1 MKNIILKFIIAFLIM
16 DFVHAKPIMN
26 NDSDFKPRNKIESS
40 INKFHKLFKR
50 AAEPGPE
57 PIPITNGSK
66 SSSKTGFAAMTT
78 TESKISETQ
87 TEHIKTRKCLKWIK
101 EPITNRQKCVN
112 LVPNVVPKNE
122 K

>member
-1 MKNIILKFIIAFLIM
+1 M
-16 DFVHAKPIMN
+16 DFVHAKPVMN
-26 NDSDFKPRNKIESS
+26 DGSYFKPSNKIESS
-40 INKFHKLFKR
+40 INKFRELFKR

-57 PIPITNGSK
+57 PITNGSK
-66 SSSKTGFAAMTT
+66 SSSKTGFAALIT
-78 TESKISETQ
+78 TESRMSETQ
-87 TEHIKTRKCLKWIK
+87 MEQKKTKKCLKWIQ

>member
-1 MKNIILKFIIAFLIM
+1 M
-16 DFVHAKPIMN
+16 DFVHAKPVMK
-26 NDSDFKPRNKIESS
+26 DDFHFKPINKIEYS
-40 INKFHKLFKR
+40 INKFRELFKR

-57 PIPITNGSK
+57 PITNGSK
-66 SSSKTGFAAMTT
+66 SSSKTGFAALIT
-78 TESKISETQ
+78 TESRMSETQ
-87 TEHIKTRKCLKWIK
+87 MEQKKTKKCLKWIQ

>member
-1 MKNIILKFIIAFLIM
+1 MKNIILKFIIAFLIL
-16 DFVHAKPIMN
+16 DLVHAKPVMN
-26 NDSDFKPRNKIESS
+26 NDSDFKPRNKIKSN

-57 PIPITNGSK
+57 PITNGSK

-78 TESKISETQ
+78 TESKITETQ
-87 TEHIKTRKCLKWIK
+87 TEHKKTRKCLKWIK
-101 EPITNRQKCVN
+101 EPITNRQKCVK

>member
-1 MKNIILKFIIAFLIM
+1 M
-16 DFVHAKPIMN
+16 DFVHAKPVMK
-26 NDSDFKPRNKIESS
+26 DDFDFKPSNKIESS
-40 INKFHKLFKR
+40 INKFREIFKR

-57 PIPITNGSK
+57 PITNGSK
-66 SSSKTGFAAMTT
+66 SSSKTGFAALIT
-78 TESKISETQ
+78 TESKMSETQ
-87 TEHIKTRKCLKWIK
+87 TENKKTRKCLKWIQ